1 MDLTTVL
8 QPLVPLALG
17 LVLGMLGIIGRDGAR
32 SLRIFVVRV
41 CVPLLVFFSISEA
54 TANDWSVVAPMIGGF
69 LLLVGALFL
78 VGWLAALTQQ
88 DPARR
93 AAVHLCC
100 TFGNYGWLGLGV
112 IGTLLGGAG
121 RQHVVYFILAW
132 WPVFYGVGLLVG
144 FIHHRDGVAGAIPL
158 REVGGIVAATVVAL
172 VAGLVL
178 NATGRVLPPVLDASL
193 RPFANMT
200 VPLILFSVGLTLDLR
215 EMRGSLVPALVVSGV
230 VLVLGP
236 LLGRLIA
243 GVIAPTAIAWNVL
256 VLEGAMPVATTTPI
270 LEECY
275 PLDMGIVGTSITV
288 STLLSLVTMPVVA
301 HILL

>member
-1 MDLTTVL
+1 
-8 QPLVPLALG
+8 
-17 LVLGMLGIIGRDGAR
+17 
-32 SLRIFVVRV
+32 
-41 CVPLLVFFSISEA
+41 
-54 TANDWSVVAPMIGGF
+54 
-69 LLLVGALFL
+69 
-78 VGWLAALTQQ
+78 
-88 DPARR
+88 
-93 AAVHLCC
+93 
-100 TFGNYGWLGLGV
+100 
-112 IGTLLGGAG
+112 
-121 RQHVVYFILAW
+121 
-132 WPVFYGVGLLVG
+132 
-144 FIHHRDGVAGAIPL
+144 
-158 REVGGIVAATVVAL
+158 
-172 VAGLVL
+172 
-178 NATGRVLPPVLDASL
+178 LDASL

-243 GVIAPTAIAWNVL
+243 GAIAPTAIAWNVL